1 MTNKKDNKLRN
12 IERMDY
18 TYEGKAPSFGWW
30 VRFKR
35 KDKKISQA
43 FYDSKFG
50 SEEKAL
56 EAAILFRD
64 AIEAELEIGKI
75 ARGIGGE
82 QSKSGIIGVARV
94 KSTSKKAYGTYTY
107 YLWQAK
113 WIENPRKQ
121 VSRKFSVTKY
131 GEEEALRLAIETRQK
146 AMERNKAIIDPL
158 FVAPNNENA
167 KIWRYMDFT
176 KFVSIL
182 ENKGLFF
189 ARADNLGDPFEG
201 SFSAVN
207 KKLRPLIIKHADH
220 LPDKSRNED
229 LVKKLRQWVQISCWH
244 VSDYESAGM
253 WNLYAKTE
261 EAVCIQSTYGR
272 LKNCLPNNVK
282 IGLVRYVDYLSEW
295 IPESNLLAPFIYKR
309 KSFEHEKELRAVL
322 NLSGIDNSDLSF
334 SDIEGDPPNGGKWV
348 SLDIS
353 KLIEKVYVAPYAPK
367 WFGDLVENVVKTYN
381 ISKPVVKSSLDDEPI
396 F

>member
-1 MTNKKDNKLRN
+1 MTTKKDYELRN
-12 IERMDY
+12 IKRMEY
-18 TYEGKAPSFGWW
+18 LYEGKVPSFGWW

-35 KDKKISQA
+35 KDKKISQS
-43 FYDSKFG
+43 FSDSKFG
-50 SEEKAL
+50 SKEKAL
-56 EAAILFRD
+56 AAAKVFRD

-75 ARGIGGE
+75 ARGVGGE
-82 QSKSGIIGVARV
+82 QSKSGILGVGRV
-94 KSTSKKAYGTYTY
+94 KSVTKKAYGTYTY
-107 YLWQAK
+107 YFWQAHWMSSPGK
-113 WIENPRKQ
+113 EI
-121 VSRKFSVTKY
+121 SRKFSVSKY
-131 GEEEALRLAIETRQK
+131 GEEEALRLAIE
-146 AMERNKAIIDPL
+146 ARNKGMEQNKTIVDHL
-158 FVAPNNENA
+158 FVPPSDENI

-182 ENKGLFF
+182 ENKGIFF

-207 KKLRPLIIKHADH
+207 KKLRPLILKHADH

-244 VSDYESAGM
+244 VSEYESAGM
-253 WNLYAKTE
+253 WNLYAKTD
-261 EAVCIQSTYGR
+261 EAVCIQSTYR
-272 LKNCLPNNVK
+272 KLKNCLPNNAK

-295 IPESNLLAPFIYKR
+295 IPESNLLAPFMYKR
-309 KSFEHEKELRAVL
+309 KSFEHEKELRAIL
-322 NLSGIDNSDLSF
+322 NLSGIDDFNLSF

-367 WFGDLVENVVKTYN
+367 WFGDLVESVVKTYHL
-381 ISKPVVKSSLDDEPI
+381 SKPVVKSSLDDEPI